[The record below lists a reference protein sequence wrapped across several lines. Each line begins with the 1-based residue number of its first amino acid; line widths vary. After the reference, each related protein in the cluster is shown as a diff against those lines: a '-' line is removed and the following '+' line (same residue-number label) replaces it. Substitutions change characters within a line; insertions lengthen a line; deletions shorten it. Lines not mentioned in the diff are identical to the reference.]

1 MRAGKNDYER
11 TDRPTCSDSK
21 GTSKKIFL
29 PIWFVRIGFGVL
41 SIFKSSIAFSD
52 QIPRLLCRKDQSIDK
67 TQAIIPYN
75 PRKIEEGLL
84 FFQSKT

>member
-1 MRAGKNDYER
+1 MTMNELI
-11 TDRPTCSDSK
+11 DRLAQIQK
-21 GTSKKIFL
+21 VQVKKIFL
-29 PIWFVRIGFGVL
+29 PVWFVRIGIGVL